1 MALHQKGK
9 SVSAD
14 TAALPSEFS
23 RHWCKRLAHAMGV
36 PHETARYWTFRRIPD
51 ARRAEIASAMIAE
64 CDRLRES
71 IENTR
76 QEWLGIAGESSSKT
90 QRDNATD
97 GAAVFVDRR
106 KADRRRPVPG

>member
-1 MALHQKGK
+1 VALHQKGK

-23 RHWCKRLAHAMGV
+23 RHWCKRLARAMGV
-36 PHETARYWTFRRIPD
+36 PHETARYWTFRRIPE
-51 ARRAEIASAMIAE
+51 ARREEIALALVAE
-64 CDRLRES
+64 CDRLEAV
-71 IENTR
+71 IKDIR
-76 QEWLGIAGESSSKT
+76 QEWLGVAGDKSSET